1 MKTMKI
7 LASFLVLFLAL
18 QVTAYSQCSKDNPI
32 QTVKYKVNT
41 QDDQCKTII
50 ETALN
55 DTEGVQSSNLDL
67 STNIVTIKF
76 NKSLITKAD
85 VAKVMTDKGYTVD
98 AVAST
103 STNTRSHNC
112 NHPCGNNKN

>member
-18 QVTAYSQCSKDNPI
+18 QVTGYSQCSKDNPI
-32 QTVKYKVNT
+32 QTVKYKVNS
-41 QDDQCKTII
+41 QGDQCKTII

-55 DTEGVQSSNLDL
+55 NTDGVQSSNLDL
-67 STNIVTIKF
+67 ITNIVTVKF

-85 VAKVMTDKGYTVD
+85 VAKVLTDKGYT
-98 AVAST
+98 AEYVANT
-103 STNTRSHNC
+103 STNTGSHNC
-112 NHPCGNNKN
+112 SHPCGHNQN